1 MFALVGTLIST
12 MMVGLILYQLG
23 QGGIVTRMSLEEA
36 LAFGALISAIDP
48 VSTLAQFGSIKVPL
62 SLGALVY
69 GESVINDA
77 VSIVLYRMF
86 TGFLTE
92 EVTTGAIAMALLTV
106 VGMLF
111 GSVRCHAA
119 CGMGVCVG
127 VSRRRCACVP
137 NATYRI
143 QCTPPPSRC

>member
-12 MMVGLILYQLG
+12 MLVGLVLYQLG
-23 QGGIVTRMSLEEA
+23 QGGIVTRMSVEEA

-77 VSIVLYRMF
+77 ISIVLYRMF

-92 EVTTGAIAMALLTV
+92 EVTSGAIMLAVLTL
-106 VGMLF
+106 VGMLV
-111 GSVRCHAA
+111 GSVRGQPLPPLCWRTLTACHVCAVA
-119 CGMGVCVG
+119 C
-127 VSRRRCACVP
+127 SRRR
-137 NATYRI
+137 Y
-143 QCTPPPSRC
+143 